1 MFRQSPPQVPMALMF
16 GGVIPFASSAG
27 AMIVWRENLALL
39 NLAAL
44 WLLVYSAVILSF
56 LGGVRWGAE
65 IAKRERPRFAELG
78 PSVLGALTGWG
89 LVMAGFQHGM
99 QTWLFAAMGAALTLH
114 YFYDAISPEL
124 PLWYRRMRVWPTLGA
139 VLSLA
144 AAYLLLTQQG

>member
-27 AMIVWRENLALL
+27 AMIVWREDLALL

-44 WLLVYSAVILSF
+44 WLLVYSAIILSF
-56 LGGVRWGAE
+56 IGGVRWGAE

-78 PSVLGALTGWG
+78 PSVLGALAGWG

-99 QTWLFAAMGAALTLH
+99 QTWMFAAMGAALTLH
-114 YFYDAISPEL
+114 YLYDAISPEL
-124 PLWYRRMRVWPTLGA
+124 PLWYRRMRLWPTLGA
-139 VLSLA
+139 VLSLVV
-144 AAYLLLTQQG
+144 AYFMLTQQA

>member
-27 AMIVWRENLALL
+27 AMFVFRDDLAMM

-44 WLLVYSAVILSF
+44 WLLVYSAIILSF

-78 PSVLGALTGWG
+78 PSVLGALVGWG
-89 LVMAGFQHGM
+89 MVMAVFQHGM
-99 QTWLFAAMGAALTLH
+99 QTWLFAGMGAALTLH
-114 YFYDAISPEL
+114 YLYDGISPEL
-124 PLWYRRMRVWPTLGA
+124 PLWYRRMRLWPTLGA
-139 VLSLA
+139 VFSLA
-144 AAYLLLTQQG
+144 FAYFLLTQQG